1 MTINGIRKKS
11 AARFAMIIG
20 GPAKCILINV
30 VAASLY
36 THNSRLMSNYRSA
49 GTIRAQ
55 LAAATHLVAR
65 SSSGPTVV
73 CKKNLS
79 STELPPTPEL
89 GAHGLLLQSSKKW
102 LSSLCKSYHLSGWK
116 LPQSFLCTVK
126 PHTGKHCNIRGPR
139 WEPQSSPTFGESSP
153 PLPPQARPFPIRL
166 RPALH

>member
-20 GPAKCILINV
+20 GPAKCMLIKV

-36 THNSRLMSNYRSA
+36 THNSRLVSNYRSA
-49 GTIRAQ
+49 GTIQAQ

-73 CKKNLS
+73 CKKKLS

-89 GAHGLLLQSSKKW
+89 GAHGLLLQSWKKW
-102 LSSLCKSYHLSGWK
+102 LSSFVQVVPLVRVKTPPVFPVYGKTPHRKALQRKGPKMRTPVKSHIWRTFAPPPRHGLSQ
-116 LPQSFLCTVK
+116 LD
-126 PHTGKHCNIRGPR
+126 
-139 WEPQSSPTFGESSP
+139 
-153 PLPPQARPFPIRL
+153 
-166 RPALH
+166 

>member
-36 THNSRLMSNYRSA
+36 THNSRLMSNYRRV
-49 GTIRAQ
+49 GTIQAQ

-73 CKKNLS
+73 CQKKI
-79 STELPPTPEL
+79 ELHRIT
-89 GAHGLLLQSSKKW
+89 SN
-102 LSSLCKSYHLSGWK
+102 
-116 LPQSFLCTVK
+116 T
-126 PHTGKHCNIRGPR
+126 
-139 WEPQSSPTFGESSP
+139 
-153 PLPPQARPFPIRL
+153 
-166 RPALH
+166 